1 MSKTKKRYNI
11 MKTVKKQNIIQPKRT
26 KTKKQKKVKDVKMVN
41 NINKRGPRLSKLRK
55 VFAPGP
61 P

>member
-1 MSKTKKRYNI
+1 
-11 MKTVKKQNIIQPKRT
+11 MKTIKEQNIIQPKRT
-26 KTKKQKKVKDVKMVN
+26 KTKKQKKKVKNVKMVN
-41 NINKRGPRLSKLRK
+41 NINKSGPRLSKLRK

>member
-1 MSKTKKRYNI
+1 MH
-11 MKTVKKQNIIQPKRT
+11 TVKVQHIIQPKRS
-26 KTKKQKKVKDVKMVN
+26 KTKQKKVKDVKMVN
-41 NINKRGPRLSKLRK
+41 NINKKGPRLSKLRE